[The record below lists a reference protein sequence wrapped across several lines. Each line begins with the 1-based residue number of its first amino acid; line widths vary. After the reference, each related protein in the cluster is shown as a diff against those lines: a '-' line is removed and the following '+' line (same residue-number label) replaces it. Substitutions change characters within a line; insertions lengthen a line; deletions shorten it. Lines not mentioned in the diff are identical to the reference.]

1 MRCTDNS
8 LLKLAVAE
16 RCLEQ
21 VTGKVRMLL
30 KSSDRRAGSQRVFA
44 KCKPRGM
51 CVGECLRKTAEKMIL
66 LFRSVQQVKVALLG
80 TTHFNI

>member
-21 VTGKVRMLL
+21 ITGKVRMFTL
-30 KSSDRRAGSQRVFA
+30 SGDVRADSQRVFA
-44 KCKPRGM
+44 KCKPRGV
-51 CVGECLRKTAEKMIL
+51 CVGECLRKTAGNIIL
-66 LFRSVQQVKVALLG
+66 LSRSVQQVKLAIAWNHSL
-80 TTHFNI
+80 